1 MTTGRVDRFGR
12 GAREWWKSQD
22 MERAMATQ
30 AETQTEPGPQPLT
43 IETRDLSLY
52 YGSAC
57 AVREVD
63 FQAVTREITAII
75 GPSGCGKSTLIRSLN
90 RINDVVPGFRMEG
103 RILLD
108 GVDVTGNDVDT
119 ISLRR
124 RMGML
129 FQRPN
134 PFPMSIYDNVAYGL
148 RIAGSPRRRELDD
161 VIESSLQRAALWDE
175 VSDRLGRSALTL
187 SGGQQQRLCL
197 ARALAVNPEVV
208 LMDEPCSSLD
218 PIATLRIE
226 DLMRELRGDVTMVI
240 VTHNMQQAARV
251 SDRTAFM
258 LAGDDRAGTIIEM
271 GPTVQLFRNPQD
283 QRTEDY
289 ITGRFG

>member
-1 MTTGRVDRFGR
+1 
-12 GAREWWKSQD
+12 